1 MELFVKRIGVV
12 IGGYWVP
19 RSSGNIM
26 EAFEVGV
33 VIDQGVPHSFAEKG
47 RIRAVKVVRLGWP
60 QVRMETGFTS
70 GAGI

>member
-1 MELFVKRIGVV
+1 MELFIKRIEVV

-33 VIDQGVPHSFAEKG
+33 VIGQGVSYLFAEKG

-60 QVRMETGFTS
+60 
-70 GAGI
+70 